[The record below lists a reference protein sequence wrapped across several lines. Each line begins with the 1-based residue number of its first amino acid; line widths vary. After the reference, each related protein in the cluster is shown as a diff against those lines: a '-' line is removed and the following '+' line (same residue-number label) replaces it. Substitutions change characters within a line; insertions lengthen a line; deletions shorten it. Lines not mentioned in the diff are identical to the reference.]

1 MNDAKVSPRERNRRR
16 RANVP
21 GGRQHR
27 HEVGVT
33 PEEEALLLQ
42 RALSRG
48 VTIPRFLVETALAT
62 DTGQTAT
69 DRHDALVELFRI
81 RRYLAAVSNNVNQ
94 IARATNAGSPAG
106 AELAHTLKAVRATC
120 KSIDA
125 ALNDVTVRS

>member
-1 MNDAKVSPRERNRRR
+1 MSETKVSPRERNRRR
-16 RANVP
+16 RANVL

-27 HEVGVT
+27 HEVGVS

-48 VTIPRFLVETALAT
+48 VTVPRLLVEAALAT

-94 IARATNAGSPAG
+94 IARATNAGSSAG
-106 AELAHTLKAVRATC
+106 AELAHTLKAVRETC
-120 KSIDA
+120 ESIDA

>member
-1 MNDAKVSPRERNRRR
+1 MDETKMSARERNRRR
-16 RANVP
+16 RANVR

-42 RALSRG
+42 RSLARG
-48 VTIPRFLVETALAT
+48 VTIPRLLIEAALAS
-62 DTGQTAT
+62 DTGQTVT
-69 DRHDALVELFRI
+69 DRHDSLVELFRI

-106 AELAHTLKAVRATC
+106 GELAHTLKAVRDTC
-120 KSIDA
+120 DAIDA